1 MNCGINDLE
10 KPSALQDVLVKS
22 ANTLYTGSSV
32 DESINRLL
40 ELVAEFYNADRSYI
54 FEFED
59 DGVIMHNTYEWCKE
73 GVEPE
78 IEMLSTVEI
87 SIIDRWMDFFNKKGE
102 FYINSVNNDLARDSE
117 EYKILEVQGISSLMA
132 APLRSG
138 NRTIGFMGVDNPS
151 AHTDTLIPIQFAA
164 AFIVN
169 DFQKRE
175 TPEQRILRAIG
186 NSFVSMHTIDLVRNT
201 QKEIRYNKDVA
212 DHVISPENA
221 DMQMRSAITQLTD
234 KEHLEATLEFTDIM
248 TASERMA
255 DANVISHDFLAR
267 DGHWCRGSFFAMTR
281 GENGAVTKTVFT
293 IQYIDKDKQRELHY
307 KTALKTA
314 LENQNEIYAEMLHMQ
329 SCGIIAVRTDNGG
342 IITMNDAATKLFG
355 TPSAGTVLKDIL
367 SGIVSE
373 KKDEI
378 IAGVSS
384 MRGDHESYSFDFAA
398 ESVCGKMYYV
408 MAVARNVVLA
418 GGGRITIITLSDI
431 TEKKKLE
438 NSLLILSE
446 TDGLTGIY
454 NRRSGEQRAEA
465 LLSEGRSGMFCLLDV
480 DKFKSINDNF
490 GHTVGDKA
498 LIAIADCLR
507 RNFRVDDVVMRL
519 GGDEFAVYAAG
530 VNGEEFGAEMIKR
543 FLRSVE
549 EINIPEMNGQHISV
563 SLGAVLCHNDCCKF
577 DEIYPLADA
586 AMYICKNKPGNQFAF
601 YHG

>member
-221 DMQMRSAITQLTD
+221 DALCDNAAYRQG
-234 KEHLEATLEFTDIM
+234 
-248 TASERMA
+248 AS
-255 DANVISHDFLAR
+255 
-267 DGHWCRGSFFAMTR
+267 
-281 GENGAVTKTVFT
+281 
-293 IQYIDKDKQRELHY
+293 
-307 KTALKTA
+307 
-314 LENQNEIYAEMLHMQ
+314 
-329 SCGIIAVRTDNGG
+329 
-342 IITMNDAATKLFG
+342 
-355 TPSAGTVLKDIL
+355 
-367 SGIVSE
+367 
-373 KKDEI
+373 
-378 IAGVSS
+378 
-384 MRGDHESYSFDFAA
+384 
-398 ESVCGKMYYV
+398 
-408 MAVARNVVLA
+408 
-418 GGGRITIITLSDI
+418 
-431 TEKKKLE
+431 
-438 NSLLILSE
+438 
-446 TDGLTGIY
+446 
-454 NRRSGEQRAEA
+454 
-465 LLSEGRSGMFCLLDV
+465 
-480 DKFKSINDNF
+480 
-490 GHTVGDKA
+490 
-498 LIAIADCLR
+498 
-507 RNFRVDDVVMRL
+507 
-519 GGDEFAVYAAG
+519 
-530 VNGEEFGAEMIKR
+530 
-543 FLRSVE
+543 
-549 EINIPEMNGQHISV
+549 
-563 SLGAVLCHNDCCKF
+563 
-577 DEIYPLADA
+577 
-586 AMYICKNKPGNQFAF
+586 
-601 YHG
+601 